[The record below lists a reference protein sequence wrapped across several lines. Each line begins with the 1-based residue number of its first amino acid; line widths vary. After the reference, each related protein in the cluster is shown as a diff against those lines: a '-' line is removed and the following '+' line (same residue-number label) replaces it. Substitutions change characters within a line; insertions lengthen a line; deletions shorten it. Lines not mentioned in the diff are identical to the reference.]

1 MADNNMNNAALNQ
14 SNVEV
19 LIAEEILAGNGII
32 RLDEQDVKN
41 LRDSSDYI
49 DGTVVDGKL
58 DDLGELADQGI
69 NSLKEAHP
77 QDALTMLMVKIR
89 IAIHSD
95 LLMEQMESIHDVFSN
110 LDDDISFMWGVE
122 VDAPVP
128 EEVRICVLG
137 GFKLK

>member
-1 MADNNMNNAALNQ
+1 MAANNMNNAALNQ

-58 DDLGELADQGI
+58 DELGKLADQGI
-69 NSLKEAHP
+69 NSLKKAHP

>member
-77 QDALTMLMVKIR
+77 QDTLTMLMVKIR
-89 IAIHSD
+89 MAKHSD
-95 LLMEQMESIHDVFSN
+95 LLMEQMEAIHDVFFG
-110 LDDDISFMWGVE
+110 LGDDISFMWGVE

>member
-1 MADNNMNNAALNQ
+1 MAANNMNNAALNQ

-58 DDLGELADQGI
+58 DELGKLADQGI

>member
-1 MADNNMNNAALNQ
+1 MNNAALNQ

-58 DDLGELADQGI
+58 DELGKLADQGI

>member
-41 LRDSSDYI
+41 LRDSSDFI

-58 DDLGELADQGI
+58 DELGKLADQGI

>member
-58 DDLGELADQGI
+58 DELGKLADQGI

>member
-41 LRDSSDYI
+41 LRDSSDFI
-49 DGTVVDGKL
+49 DGPVVDGKL
-58 DDLGELADQGI
+58 DELGKLADQGI

-77 QDALTMLMVKIR
+77 QDTLTMLMVKIR